1 MISGDWDM
9 PIAQIRLLILWL
21 VELSGIS
28 AVALEITSH
37 VFNDGHGITA
47 WLNEVVIAVG
57 FDP

>member
-1 MISGDWDM
+1 M

-57 FDP
+57 CDP